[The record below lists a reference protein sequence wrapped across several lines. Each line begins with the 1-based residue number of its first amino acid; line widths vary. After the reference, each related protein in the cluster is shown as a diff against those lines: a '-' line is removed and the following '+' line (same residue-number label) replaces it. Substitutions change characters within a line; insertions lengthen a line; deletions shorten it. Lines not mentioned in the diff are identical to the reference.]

1 MWRRTSPRFASG
13 LRMTVRTC
21 SSPTFRATMSP
32 SMVATIVWLA
42 SRRPISSA
50 AMSEVPTS
58 PAEIEATR
66 RGSEVRGRIWE
77 TITPSLRARA
87 APSTPGSLFRVPRAS
102 LILWSVAFG
111 VSHPIPRG
119 LSPSETAERIVAD
132 GGVAVAAH
140 PYRFW
145 SGLGERSTLSAT
157 FAAYEVRNARTSR
170 AGNELA
176 ERLAARQNV
185 GRTGGSDSHFLHEHG
200 RAFTVLDA
208 GPASLGTVL
217 EALASGRTRAEGVD
231 RGPKETAVYVT
242 KCVSESILRGMRR
255 I

>member
-1 MWRRTSPRFASG
+1 MRLDLHNHTLYSPDSRVDPADLVRQSRALG
-13 LRMTVRTC
+13 LDGIAITDHNSIAGVRK
-21 SSPTFRATMSP
+21 ATEAAAGLP
-32 SMVATIVWLA
+32 GFLVIPAT
-42 SRRPISSA
+42 
-50 AMSEVPTS
+50 EV
-58 PAEIEATR
+58 
-66 RGSEVRGRIWE
+66 
-77 TITPSLRARA
+77 
-87 APSTPGSLFRVPRAS
+87 STEEGHVL
-102 LILWSVAFG
+102 AFG
-111 VSHPIPRG
+111 VSHPIPRD
-119 LSPSETAERIVAD
+119 LLPSETAERIVAD

-208 GPASLGTVL
+208 GPSSLGTVL
-217 EALASGRTRAEGVD
+217 EAIASGRTRAEGVD
-231 RGPKETAVYVT
+231 RGPKETGLYVT
-242 KCVSESILRGMRR
+242 KCVSEWILRGMRR